1 MATFKFELV
10 SPERMLFSGDVQSV
24 VVPGIDGEFQVF
36 AGHAPMMSTLRPGV
50 VTVAQGDGA
59 PMRLFVRGGFAD
71 VAPSGFTVLAEQA
84 IPLSE
89 LKPEE
94 LARSIKDA
102 QDDLNDARSDE
113 ARSLAA
119 ERLAQLQDLQRAIL
133 N

>member
-1 MATFKFELV
+1 
-10 SPERMLFSGDVQSV
+10 
-24 VVPGIDGEFQVF
+24 
-36 AGHAPMMSTLRPGV
+36 MMSTLRPGV

-59 PMRLFVRGGFAD
+59 PLRLFVRGGFAD
-71 VAPSGFTVLAEQA
+71 VAPGGFTLLAEQA

-89 LKPEE
+89 MKPEE